1 MVERSDTLESPHAAV
16 LAEDL
21 RGFVR
26 KLKRLLR
33 QQALVGDLTPTQ
45 SAVLGR
51 LERDGPATTSNL
63 ARLEGMR
70 PQSMGAVITSL
81 EAAGLVRGAPDP
93 EDGRQTLLS
102 LTDSCRQRIREDR
115 AARQDWLQRTIA
127 ARLSREEQRQ
137 VVAAVELLTRLVDD

>member
-1 MVERSDTLESPHAAV
+1 MVERSDTLESPYAAV

-33 QQALVGDLTPTQ
+33 QQALVGASDTHTVSRSWPSRAGRSGDDLE
-45 SAVLGR
+45 SR
-51 LERDGPATTSNL
+51 PAG
-63 ARLEGMR
+63 GMR

-81 EAAGLVRGAPDP
+81 EAAGLVKGAPDP

>member
-1 MVERSDTLESPHAAV
+1 MVERSDTLESPYAAV

-81 EAAGLVRGAPDP
+81 ETAGLVRGAPDP

>member
-1 MVERSDTLESPHAAV
+1 MVERSDTLESPYAGV

>member
-1 MVERSDTLESPHAAV
+1 MVERSDTLESPYAAV

-127 ARLSREEQRQ
+127 ARLSREEQCQ